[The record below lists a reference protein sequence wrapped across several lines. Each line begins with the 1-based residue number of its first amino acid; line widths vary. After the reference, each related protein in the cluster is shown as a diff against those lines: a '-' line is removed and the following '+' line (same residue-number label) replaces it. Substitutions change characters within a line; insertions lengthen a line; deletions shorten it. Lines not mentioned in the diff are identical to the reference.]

1 MAYTGTNR
9 EDTLINRLNITNLN
23 LKDNSLP
30 ISFNVDLNNSVTNII
45 EYLLSKITQL
55 EERVAEESLYVPK
68 TGVIEAFA
76 GNAIDKETGNILS
89 PPNGYEWCFGQIV
102 SKTDEKYSSLYAVI
116 GDYWNTSNT
125 LTEDQ
130 FQLPDLRNVFLRGC
144 PEYVPDDSSNRDVGN
159 YQSCGAPE
167 IWAECEPNKE
177 SADLIEG
184 YLRGALAY
192 KEYAQKGS
200 MGNDWAVNMVDGFD
214 FKASRCSSVYQEG
227 LTEVRPD
234 NKAVNYIIKL

>member
-1 MAYTGTNR
+1 MGYTGTNR

-30 ISFNVDLNNSVTNII
+30 ISFNANLNNSVNNVID
-45 EYLLSKITQL
+45 YLLNKITQL
-55 EERVAEESLYVPK
+55 EERVAEESVYSQRP
-68 TGVIEAFA
+68 GFIEAFA
-76 GNAIDKETGNILS
+76 GNAIDKETGSILS

-102 SKTDEKYSSLYAVI
+102 SKTDEKYANLYSVI
-116 GDYWNTSNT
+116 GDYWNTSDT
-125 LTEDQ
+125 LTDDQ

-144 PEYVPDDSSNRDVGN
+144 PDYAPDSTSNRDVGN
-159 YQSCGAPE
+159 FQACGAPE

-192 KEYAQKGS
+192 KAYGQKGS
-200 MGNDWAVNMVDGFD
+200 MQSDWAKNVLDGFD
-214 FKASRCSSVYQEG
+214 FKASRCSSVYQDG